1 MKSTDAVI
9 GTIYGALL
17 VLSSLY
23 FILAGSAIVDY
34 TGIDKHIP
42 SPLTSI
48 VVALISSLI
57 FTALSSIPLVLM
69 KRYGMR
75 KVVFILFLASFAFY
89 SVIVLFFLGFK
100 YSLR

>member
-9 GTIYGALL
+9 GTIYGAVL

-57 FTALSSIPLVLM
+57 FTAFSSIPLVLL
-69 KRYGMR
+69 KRKLR
-75 KVVFILFLASFAFY
+75 KAVFVLFSVSFTFY
-89 SVIVLFFLGFK
+89 SIIVWFFIGFK
-100 YSLR
+100 